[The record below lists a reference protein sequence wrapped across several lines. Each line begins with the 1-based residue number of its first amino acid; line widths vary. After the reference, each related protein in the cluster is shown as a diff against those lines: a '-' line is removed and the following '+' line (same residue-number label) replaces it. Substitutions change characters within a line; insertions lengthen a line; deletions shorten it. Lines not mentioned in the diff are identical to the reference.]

1 MEEKWEGQHE
11 EFMGEALAEARKAL
25 ALEEVP
31 IGAVLVR
38 EGRIVGRGY
47 NLRETQGDPT
57 AHAEIIALREAA
69 RLLGTWRLADTTM
82 YVTIEPCP
90 MCAGALVLARAH
102 LVRGPRSRGAGSNPL
117 DRPGRAPEPHLYRDR
132 GRAGGRMRPAAAGFF
147 PPPAGVKSFP
157 AFTTC
162 R

>member
-90 MCAGALVLARAH
+90 MCAGALVLARVAH
-102 LVRGPRSRGAGSNPL
+102 LVYGAPDPTGGGVDSLYKIGQDGLLNHTFTVTGGVL
-117 DRPGRAPEPHLYRDR
+117 EEECAQLLRDFFRRLRA
-132 GRAGGRMRPAAAGFF
+132 
-147 PPPAGVKSFP
+147 
-157 AFTTC
+157 
-162 R
+162 

>member
-47 NLRETQGDPT
+47 NRRETQGDPT

-90 MCAGALVLARAH
+90 MCAGALVLARVAH
-102 LVRGPRSRGAGSNPL
+102 LVYGAPDPKGGGVDSLYKIGQDGLLNHTFTVTGGVL
-117 DRPGRAPEPHLYRDR
+117 EEECAQLLRDFFRRLRA
-132 GRAGGRMRPAAAGFF
+132 
-147 PPPAGVKSFP
+147 
-157 AFTTC
+157 
-162 R
+162 

>member
-90 MCAGALVLARAH
+90 MCAGALVLARVAH
-102 LVRGPRSRGAGSNPL
+102 LVYGAPDPKGGGVDSLYKIGQDGLLNHTFTVTGGVL
-117 DRPGRAPEPHLYRDR
+117 EDECAQLLRDFFRRLRA
-132 GRAGGRMRPAAAGFF
+132 
-147 PPPAGVKSFP
+147 
-157 AFTTC
+157 
-162 R
+162 

>member
-90 MCAGALVLARAH
+90 MCAGALVLARVAH
-102 LVRGPRSRGAGSNPL
+102 LVYGAPDPKGGGVDSL
-117 DRPGRAPEPHLYRDR
+117 YQIGQDGRLNHTFTVTGGVLEEECAQLLRDFFR
-132 GRAGGRMRPAAAGFF
+132 RLRA
-147 PPPAGVKSFP
+147 
-157 AFTTC
+157 
-162 R
+162 

>member
-90 MCAGALVLARAH
+90 MCAGALVLARVAH
-102 LVRGPRSRGAGSNPL
+102 LVYGAP
-117 DRPGRAPEPHLYRDR
+117 D
-132 GRAGGRMRPAAAGFF
+132 
-147 PPPAGVKSFP
+147 
-157 AFTTC
+157 
-162 R
+162 

>member
-90 MCAGALVLARAH
+90 MCAGALVLARVAH
-102 LVRGPRSRGAGSNPL
+102 LVYGAPDPKGGGVDSLYKIGQDGLLNHTFTVTGGVL
-117 DRPGRAPEPHLYRDR
+117 EEECAQLLRDFFRRLRA
-132 GRAGGRMRPAAAGFF
+132 
-147 PPPAGVKSFP
+147 
-157 AFTTC
+157 
-162 R
+162 

>member
-1 MEEKWEGQHE
+1 MRNLWGGPGRGPEGPGPGGGSHRGRPGQ
-11 EFMGEALAEARKAL
+11 
-25 ALEEVP
+25 
-31 IGAVLVR
+31 

-90 MCAGALVLARAH
+90 MCAGALVLARVAH
-102 LVRGPRSRGAGSNPL
+102 LVYGAPDPKGGGVDSLYKIGQDGLLNHTFTVTGGVL
-117 DRPGRAPEPHLYRDR
+117 EEECAQLLRDFFRRLRA
-132 GRAGGRMRPAAAGFF
+132 
-147 PPPAGVKSFP
+147 
-157 AFTTC
+157 
-162 R
+162 